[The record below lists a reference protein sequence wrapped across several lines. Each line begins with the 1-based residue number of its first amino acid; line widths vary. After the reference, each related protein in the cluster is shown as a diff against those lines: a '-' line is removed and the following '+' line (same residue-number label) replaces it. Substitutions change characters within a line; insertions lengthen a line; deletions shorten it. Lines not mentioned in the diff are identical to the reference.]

1 VVLLAPAAVLALLA
15 LSALPA
21 AAEGPTA
28 ITLPTPGGANGGA
41 AALDVNPAGVAVGRY
56 SGSGF
61 LEHAVVWAPVD
72 RGGYVAVDLNPAGAF
87 SSAANAINPAGRI
100 VGWATSP
107 QLTPEVWDPDGRGG
121 HTAFNLRV
129 PVGMSGQAAAI
140 NARGVIAGW
149 FGDDMG
155 AHQHPA
161 VWRPNKQGGYGP
173 PEDLGAPAGYP
184 SAVANGINSAGAVVG
199 RANSATFQTRGVVW
213 ARGDDQVGSAVVLGP
228 LPGGTSSLAADIDA
242 AGVVAG
248 SSDGAG
254 VGGAVWR
261 PDARGGYRPAVA
273 LPSLPG
279 GTFASIGGMSA
290 AGVIAGTS
298 DSAGFVPH
306 ATIWL
311 PVRGGY
317 QPADV
322 GSAGSQASASSGEFV
337 AGGGTVPNDIF
348 MQATLWRLDR
358 SER

>member
-1 VVLLAPAAVLALLA
+1 MVLLAPAAVLALLA
-15 LSALPA
+15 LSAWPA

-28 ITLPTPGGANGGA
+28 ITLPNPSHFGT

-61 LEHAVVWAPVD
+61 DQHAVVWAPVK

-87 SSAANAINPAGRI
+87 NSEADAINPAGMI
-100 VGWATSP
+100 VGWVTSP
-107 QLTPEVWDPDGRGG
+107 QVTPEVWEPDGRGG

-155 AHQHPA
+155 PHQHAA
-161 VWRPNKQGGYGP
+161 VWRPNERGGYGP

-184 SAVANGINSAGAVVG
+184 SAVASGINSAGAVVG
-199 RANSATFQTRGVVW
+199 RANSVTFQARGVVW
-213 ARGDDQVGSAVVLGP
+213 TRGGDEVDSAVVLSP
-228 LPGGTSSLAADIDA
+228 LPGGRFSLATGIDA

-248 SSDGAG
+248 ISIGAG

-261 PDARGGYRPAVA
+261 PDARGGYGPAVA

-279 GTFASIGGMSA
+279 AAFVSIGGMSA

-298 DSAGFVPH
+298 ESAGVVQY

-311 PVRGGY
+311 PGRGGY
-317 QPADV
+317 QPVDV
-322 GSAGSQASASSGEFV
+322 GGAGSYASASAGEFV
-337 AGGGTVPNDIF
+337 AGGGGVPNDIF
-348 MQATLWRLDR
+348 SQAKLWRLDR